1 MKSKNLD
8 SLKQSLYNAG
18 EADLYSLFMNKAD
31 YDYSKMTPEQKQVA
45 EEQARVKAQQ
55 LEDELGE
62 ITESELVAE
71 EDSPEYLAKMEEL
84 ERKQAEKEKTK
95 ATIRD
100 LFKESSVSG
109 TSEPWTP
116 NHKNIQLRPPLR
128 IGN

>member
-31 YDYSKMTPEQKQVA
+31 YDYSRMTPEQRQAA
-45 EEQARVKAQQ
+45 EEQARIKTQQ

-62 ITESELVAE
+62 MTESERIAE
-71 EDSPEYLAKMEEL
+71 EDSPEHLAKMEEL
-84 ERKQAEKEKTK
+84 ERKQAEEEAKKEETK

-100 LFKESSVSG
+100 LFRESSASG
-109 TSEPWTP
+109 ISEP
-116 NHKNIQLRPPLR
+116 
-128 IGN
+128 